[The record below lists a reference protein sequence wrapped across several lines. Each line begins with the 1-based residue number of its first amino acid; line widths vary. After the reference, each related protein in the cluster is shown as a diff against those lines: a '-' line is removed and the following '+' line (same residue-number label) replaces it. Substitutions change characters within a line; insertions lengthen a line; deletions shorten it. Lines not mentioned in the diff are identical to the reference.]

1 MNDTVDVDREDL
13 VRVESPYRPLPRSA
27 RKELRQNH
35 EIVEWI
41 DSDETG
47 RNGGVIL
54 TEWPSEELLEK
65 YELTVIRDPDVVYHT
80 DSNEIV
86 EIYVDPDEVLVD
98 GRDARISVQ
107 EAIEL
112 AEEQDRFV
120 LEEGDPMAVLE

>member
-1 MNDTVDVDREDL
+1 MNDAVDVDREDL
-13 VRVESPYRPLPRSA
+13 VRVESPFRPLPRAA
-27 RKELRQNH
+27 RKKIRAEY
-35 EIVEWI
+35 EVVEWV

-98 GRDARISVQ
+98 GRDARISVE
-107 EAIEL
+107 EAIEN
-112 AEEQDRFV
+112 AEQQDRFT